1 MKQVAIV
8 EICCKSHGTS
18 DIKATKSIITSH
30 PVKQI
35 ENNG

>member
-8 EICCKSHGTS
+8 EICCKSHSTS
-18 DIKATKSIITSH
+18 YIKATKSIIINSH

-35 ENNG
+35 ENM